1 MKTTTIKFNY
11 AESLKRNGKTI
22 TKGMV
27 KEMPKVPATPIMT
40 YIAATLA
47 TTAIEAGINKKA
59 NKQIAK
65 ILNK

>member
-27 KEMPKVPATPIMT
+27 KEMPKVAAMYAIMGV
-40 YIAATLA
+40 AGTLA

>member
-27 KEMPKVPATPIMT
+27 KEMPNVPATPIMT
-40 YIAATLA
+40 YIAATL
-47 TTAIEAGINKKA
+47 GISFTMPFVIVFPFLLRLSA
-59 NKQIAK
+59 
-65 ILNK
+65 